1 MRDVINIPYAKN
13 GKPGVAELIIPFT
26 NPIMVGEFVY
36 HCHIVGHE
44 DAGMMANIEVL
55 PKKTLA
61 QDLWDRV
68 TQMAGIELPSLLPAA
83 TAGEGDQAL
92 LAELDA
98 NICRSRA
105 LAEAAD
111 Q

>member
-1 MRDVINIPYAKN
+1 
-13 GKPGVAELIIPFT
+13 
-26 NPIMVGEFVY
+26 MVGEFVY

-68 TQMAGIELPSLLPAA
+68 TQMAGIELPSLLPAV